1 MHRDDDQESRGRAK
15 VLDRRTVAKGSFLE
29 LTAEDVEL
37 PGGAVTTL
45 EILRHPGAAAVVPIT
60 AEGEVVLVRQY
71 RHAVEGRGSDGWLLE
86 VPAGKLDPGESP
98 EHCARREVAEEV
110 GYEVGELTPLGAMVS
125 SPGFTDERIHLFLGR
140 SLRPCA
146 QSLDDDEV
154 LRVERL
160 PFARAV
166 EKAADGGIE
175 DAKTIIALL
184 RAQRAL
190 RGGGG
195 A

>member
-1 MHRDDDQESRGRAK
+1 MKSDDNPTNDERAR
-15 VLDRRTVAKGSFLE
+15 VLGRRTLATGSFLE

-37 PGGAVTTL
+37 PGGSVTTL
-45 EILRHPGAAAVVPIT
+45 ELLRHPGASAVVPVT

-71 RHAVEGRGSDGWLLE
+71 RHAVAEQVGDGWLLE

-110 GYEVGELTPLGAMVS
+110 GYEVGELVSLGAMFS

-140 SLRPCA
+140 SLSPCA
-146 QSLDDDEV
+146 QSLDEDEV

-160 PFARAV
+160 PFGEAVAR
-166 EKAADGGIE
+166 AADGRIE
-175 DAKTIIALL
+175 DAKTICALL
-184 RAQRAL
+184 RAAPL
-190 RGGGG
+190 VKAGS
-195 A
+195 